1 MGRLPEY
8 RSETGLSFPR
18 ISRPAFVLRDNMAFD
33 VVVVGSGYGGSI
45 AASRMAR
52 AGFRV
57 CLLERGR
64 EIRPGQYPSGLLEAI
79 ANTQVDM
86 PSSRHIG
93 SKTALY
99 DLRINKD
106 IHVFIGCGL
115 GGTSLVNANVA
126 LRADPRV
133 FRGPLWPEELRND
146 SDQRML
152 QAYERAEQMLQPT
165 LYPRSV
171 PKLEALEISA
181 QEFAQGEF
189 YRLPINVT
197 FEARKNEAGLFQAAC
212 NDCGN
217 CVSGCNVGAKN
228 TTLMNYL
235 PDAYN
240 HRAEIYTEANVNYIT
255 RNGDGQWNVHFETK
269 FKRKKFIHAGI
280 VILGGGTLGSTE
292 ILLRS
297 REEGLRV
304 SSCLGHRFTGNGDFL
319 GIGYNTDFKI
329 RGVALGKHPVIF
341 PNEQRV
347 GPTITG
353 AIDLR
358 RVPIGEAMIIEEGA
372 IPAPLGQI
380 ARWLCPWLACLCG
393 RETERSISEF
403 CRQVARG
410 CESAF
415 CGPYTGAMRNTQTY
429 LVMSHDD
436 DGGQMYLENN
446 RLRIAWPHVGEEWN
460 FKHIN
465 QCLEVATKPLGG
477 VYLKEPIWTKDAGL
491 ELITVHPLGGCIM
504 ADCAE
509 RGVVNHKG
517 LVFDGTSGPSTH
529 KGLYVCDGSTIPTSL
544 GVNPLLTISALA
556 ERCCSLIA
564 EDYHRQLN
572 YSREPAAASRNRT
585 GLGSK

>member
-1 MGRLPEY
+1 
-8 RSETGLSFPR
+8 
-18 ISRPAFVLRDNMAFD
+18 
-33 VVVVGSGYGGSI
+33 
-45 AASRMAR
+45 
-52 AGFRV
+52 
-57 CLLERGR
+57 
-64 EIRPGQYPSGLLEAI
+64 
-79 ANTQVDM
+79 M
-86 PSSRHIG
+86 PFLKHIG

-106 IHVFIGCGL
+106 IDVFVGCGL

-133 FRGPLWPEELRND
+133 FKEPWWPEELRND
-146 SDQRML
+146 SDQRMP
-152 QAYERAEQMLQPT
+152 QAYELAEKMLRSTQ
-165 LYPRSV
+165 YPRSA
-171 PKLEALEISA
+171 PKLEALKISA
-181 QEFAQGEF
+181 QEFAQGKF
-189 YRLPINVT
+189 YRPPINVT
-197 FEARKNEAGLFQAAC
+197 FEAGENEAGLFQPAC

-240 HRAEIYTEANVNYIT
+240 HRAEIYTEAKVNYIT
-255 RNGDGQWNVHFETK
+255 KNRDGQWNVHFETK
-269 FKRKKFIHAGI
+269 FRRKKSILAGI

-297 REEGLRV
+297 REEGLLV
-304 SSCLGHRFTGNGDFL
+304 SSWLGHRFTGNGDFF

-329 RGVALGKHPVIF
+329 QGVALGRHPVIF
-341 PNEQRV
+341 PKEQRV
-347 GPTITG
+347 GPCITG

-358 RVPIGEAMIIEEGA
+358 RASLDEAMIIEEGA

-380 ARWLCPWLACLCG
+380 ARWLCPLLACFYG
-393 RETERSISEF
+393 RETERSLTEF
-403 CRQVARG
+403 CRQVGRG
-410 CESAF
+410 CASAF

-436 DGGQMYLENN
+436 DGGQMFLENN
-446 RLRIAWPHVGEEWN
+446 RLRIVWPHVGEEWN

-465 QCLEVATKPLGG
+465 QSLEAATKPLGG
-477 VYLKEPIWTKDAGL
+477 VYLKEPIWTKDFGL
-491 ELITVHPLGGCIM
+491 QLLTAHPLGGCIM

-517 LVFDGTSGPSTH
+517 LVFDGTSGSSTH
-529 KGLYVCDGSTIPTSL
+529 KGLYICDGSTIPTSL

-564 EDYHRQLN
+564 EDYHRQIN
-572 YSREPAAASRNRT
+572 YFREPAAASGNRT
-585 GLGSK
+585 GLSTKRQQNEP

>member
-1 MGRLPEY
+1 MRPMSKH
-8 RSETGLSFPR
+8 RSETGSSFAPL
-18 ISRPAFVLRDNMAFD
+18 SRPASVLPDHIAFD

-52 AGFRV
+52 TGFRV

-64 EIRPGQYPSGLLEAI
+64 EIRPGQYPSGVLESI
-79 ANTQVDM
+79 KNTQVDV
-86 PSSRHIG
+86 PSLKHIG

-106 IHVFIGCGL
+106 INVFVGCGL

-126 LRADPRV
+126 LRADPQV
-133 FRGPLWPEELRND
+133 FKEPWWPEELRNN

-152 QAYERAEQMLQPT
+152 QAYERAEQMLRPT
-165 LYPRSV
+165 QYPRSV
-171 PKLEALEISA
+171 PKLEALRISA

-189 YRLPINVT
+189 YRPPINVT
-197 FEARKNEAGLFQAAC
+197 FEARENEAGLFQAAC

-240 HRAEIYTEANVNYIT
+240 HRAEIYTEASVNYLT
-255 RNGDGQWNVHFETK
+255 KNGDGRWNVHFETK
-269 FKRKKFIHAGI
+269 FKRKKSILAEI

-292 ILLRS
+292 VLLRS

-304 SSCLGHRFTGNGDFL
+304 SSWLGHRFTGNGDFL

-329 RGVALGKHPVIF
+329 QGIALGKHPVIF
-341 PNEQRV
+341 PKEQRV
-347 GPTITG
+347 GPSITG

-358 RVPIGEAMIIEEGA
+358 RAALAEAMIIEEGA

-380 ARWLCPWLACLCG
+380 GRWLCPLLACFSG
-393 RETERSISEF
+393 RKTERSVSEF
-403 CRQVARG
+403 CRQVGRG
-410 CESAF
+410 FASAF
-415 CGPYTGAMRNTQTY
+415 GGPYTGAMRNTQTY
-429 LVMSHDD
+429 LVMSHDL
-436 DGGQMYLENN
+436 DGGQLYLENN

-460 FKHIN
+460 FKHLN
-465 QCLEVATKPLGG
+465 QSLEAATKPLGG
-477 VYLKEPIWTKDAGL
+477 VYLKEPIWTRNFGL
-491 ELITVHPLGGCIM
+491 ELLTVHPLGGCIM
-504 ADCAE
+504 GDCAE
-509 RGVVNHKG
+509 KGVVNHKG
-517 LVFDGTSGPSTH
+517 LVFDGTSGPDTH

-564 EDYHRQLN
+564 EDYHRQIN
-572 YSREPAAASRNRT
+572 FPENRT
-585 GLGSK
+585 WLRATGQA